1 MLTTLV
7 PALMA
12 LGVGE
17 AAASCPSSAAALSG
31 LTTATLDAAAL
42 QDASALNRGILDLRS
57 DLACLS
63 EVLSAAETQ
72 RVHLLF
78 ALHAAQRADDAG
90 VASAMRGV
98 LAIQEDYQLPD
109 WLQAREPMLV
119 QGLAQARATGTGAGA
134 RLQPGTWF
142 VDGLGGAK
150 EVPAARHALLQR
162 FEGEAGFRNWYLEG
176 QAPPASLEG
185 LLDSLDWCPP
195 PAPIPVE
202 PWHSPAEDWED
213 LALSALLQLQL
224 PSCED
229 FAYGAYEGKNCQ
241 GTAQL
246 VLQGLTRGRGPL
258 SFHWDGRLGLDYDTD
273 MDAAHWARDFYSEAS
288 ADDPRAP
295 LRALEIRTTGGPGL
309 RFLLPQGEARLH
321 LGPLL
326 QYSRS
331 SRRLTER
338 LEDEYRVSPLGS
350 SGRLGAQLGG
360 VLELELRNG
369 MRLGPRLDL
378 RLSRQA
384 ALSFSELT
392 EEQLADDPSDEQL
405 LRAEHAWTWIEL
417 LPALD
422 FSLELAGL
430 QPAALQL
437 QLGFPYLVF
446 RHRGGESLEL
456 LRQVY
461 GDGVDTQDHSTLLL
475 FSLGAQG
482 RFGP

>member
-1 MLTTLV
+1 METTR
-7 PALMA
+7 PTR
-12 LGVGE
+12 
-17 AAASCPSSAAALSG
+17 SSAAG
-31 LTTATLDAAAL
+31 LLAAL
-42 QDASALNRGILDLRS
+42 LLATPAVAVAEPEAAPTDPITAALAARCRIGDG
-57 DLACLS
+57 LA
-63 EVLSAAETQ
+63 
-72 RVHLLF
+72 
-78 ALHAAQRADDAG
+78 
-90 VASAMRGV
+90 
-98 LAIQEDYQLPD
+98 
-109 WLQAREPMLV
+109 MLV
-119 QGLAQARATGTGAGA
+119 SPARPNRRAPL
-134 RLQPGTWF
+134 RVIVVSKKPQPGA
-142 VDGLGGAK
+142 VLVAQGPPG
-150 EVPAARHALLQR
+150 RHA
-162 FEGEAGFRNWYLEG
+162 
-176 QAPPASLEG
+176 
-185 LLDSLDWCPP
+185 
-195 PAPIPVE
+195 
-202 PWHSPAEDWED
+202 
-213 LALSALLQLQL
+213 
-224 PSCED
+224 
-229 FAYGAYEGKNCQ
+229 
-241 GTAQL
+241 
-246 VLQGLTRGRGPL
+246 LQGLTRGRGPL